1 MQNIF
6 FDSWSSIVRTVV
18 ITVLAYVSLIVLLRG
33 SGKRT
38 LSKMNA
44 FDFIVTIALGSTLA
58 TVILSKNV
66 ALIDGLLAFSLLIFL
81 QFVITYLS
89 ARYHTVSNLVKS
101 TPALLVY
108 NGKMLTENMKHERIA
123 TDEIYATVR
132 RNGLSALD
140 DVSAIVLETDG
151 SMTVIKKVDN
161 WASETMQKVKSLE
174 KNIPG
179 A

>member
-1 MQNIF
+1 
-6 FDSWSSIVRTVV
+6 
-18 ITVLAYVSLIVLLRG
+18 
-33 SGKRT
+33 
-38 LSKMNA
+38 
-44 FDFIVTIALGSTLA
+44 
-58 TVILSKNV
+58 
-66 ALIDGLLAFSLLIFL
+66 
-81 QFVITYLS
+81 
-89 ARYHTVSNLVKS
+89 
-101 TPALLVY
+101 
-108 NGKMLTENMKHERIA
+108 MKHERIA